1 MINNIINSNEKEYGI
16 QPGISRKFFIKY
28 EETNFKLNISEGSD
42 LQINIRSINCYI
54 EIKPKENII
63 DHMNYNIYSLKVN
76 STNDI
81 ITITPL
87 KDKIKGE
94 YKENYEIKFC
104 PLIINSYYIKKN
116 SEKELN
122 VLNIDNNEE
131 NIFYLNPSIY
141 NESLNISY
149 YIKNIT
155 KNSFVSLNFN
165 FKDAPF
171 LINISYI
178 NNKKETNLLSRNI
191 NNSSYIFLNSDF
203 LLYDINNN
211 NISGN
216 LFIDIKNIN
225 NTEIYMYLKIIEEN
239 NVCLLEKN
247 ALNFGFI
254 TSNST
259 YQYYYTEIFT
269 GEEGEL
275 MLHNK
280 RLYGVLYG
288 KIINKTGL
296 DINELNNI
304 NLYLHD
310 DSEIEYNQH
319 SLQLKYNYNDT
330 FYCFN
335 GCYLLITYKQIKS
348 KGDFPLI
355 GYEYTILS
363 RTWNYTDY
371 IPDSIEIPY
380 NEYIISYFGQGASRD
395 HYYYI
400 YIPEK
405 TDKILIQIEGNYFDT
420 FYEKGKK
427 IINTLNDET
436 KKIEINDNKEVFIL
450 QRDKDYNEKDKF
462 IGFAFR
468 RKDYNTKIISFYY
481 FRVLYKEKE
490 KVKYLP
496 IDSNFGN
503 LCIPEFNYCYLILK
517 NDYNELNNN
526 KFVITSS
533 NQNEYVKIYIS
544 IIYKNKAKFEDIYNI
559 KYIFDGNLNNKNSEC
574 VDYILFKFEFTN
586 NELKNIISAFNDKIE
601 NIYPQIY
608 SIQTFYLDNFSKK
621 YFFSLNNDFKGNYQY
636 ISGKPGNINNY
647 LSMIISKGKFSI
659 FPILNNDNITIFTE
673 HNEFIYY
680 IQLIHDM
687 GDKGI
692 QELKQKRPLIHLSKE
707 PIFPLFYYYK
717 LKSKNYIN
725 ININT
730 KVLNKSLTNKFPSSL
745 YVLDADTFQRKKAG
759 EYVQFPPAI
768 RSNYSE
774 AFEMSFLEVI
784 KKLKKNE
791 EYLLISVNTQIKK
804 IRVDFF
810 VVELLVKDYEQNNKF
825 FLPMNEYIIESFNG
839 TNNTMR
845 EINQYYL
852 PKPEKNLNQ
861 AVIELSANYLETNI
875 NFRNDIIYNTF
886 ISGGFQKFIIYHSD
900 LNIIEFNITNS
911 NKNKK
916 SNYMIRY
923 YTSGAKNNISFFL
936 MRNIK

>member
-1 MINNIINSNEKEYGI
+1 MSKILLTLLIMINNIINSNEKEYGI

-28 EETNFKLNISEGSD
+28 EETNFKLNIPTGSD

-149 YIKNIT
+149 FIKNIT
-155 KNSFVSLNFN
+155 INSFVSLNFN

-319 SLQLKYNYNDT
+319 SLQLKYNHNDT

-363 RTWNYTDY
+363 RTWNFTDY
-371 IPDSIEIPY
+371 ISDSIEIPY
-380 NEYIISYFGQGASRD
+380 NEYII
-395 HYYYI
+395 
-400 YIPEK
+400 
-405 TDKILIQIEGNYFDT
+405 
-420 FYEKGKK
+420 
-427 IINTLNDET
+427 
-436 KKIEINDNKEVFIL
+436 
-450 QRDKDYNEKDKF
+450 
-462 IGFAFR
+462 
-468 RKDYNTKIISFYY
+468 
-481 FRVLYKEKE
+481 
-490 KVKYLP
+490 
-496 IDSNFGN
+496 
-503 LCIPEFNYCYLILK
+503 
-517 NDYNELNNN
+517 
-526 KFVITSS
+526 
-533 NQNEYVKIYIS
+533 
-544 IIYKNKAKFEDIYNI
+544 
-559 KYIFDGNLNNKNSEC
+559 
-574 VDYILFKFEFTN
+574 
-586 NELKNIISAFNDKIE
+586 
-601 NIYPQIY
+601 
-608 SIQTFYLDNFSKK
+608 
-621 YFFSLNNDFKGNYQY
+621 
-636 ISGKPGNINNY
+636 
-647 LSMIISKGKFSI
+647 
-659 FPILNNDNITIFTE
+659 
-673 HNEFIYY
+673 
-680 IQLIHDM
+680 
-687 GDKGI
+687 
-692 QELKQKRPLIHLSKE
+692 
-707 PIFPLFYYYK
+707 
-717 LKSKNYIN
+717 
-725 ININT
+725 
-730 KVLNKSLTNKFPSSL
+730 
-745 YVLDADTFQRKKAG
+745 
-759 EYVQFPPAI
+759 
-768 RSNYSE
+768 
-774 AFEMSFLEVI
+774 
-784 KKLKKNE
+784 
-791 EYLLISVNTQIKK
+791 
-804 IRVDFF
+804 
-810 VVELLVKDYEQNNKF
+810 
-825 FLPMNEYIIESFNG
+825 
-839 TNNTMR
+839 
-845 EINQYYL
+845 
-852 PKPEKNLNQ
+852 
-861 AVIELSANYLETNI
+861 
-875 NFRNDIIYNTF
+875 
-886 ISGGFQKFIIYHSD
+886 
-900 LNIIEFNITNS
+900 
-911 NKNKK
+911 
-916 SNYMIRY
+916 
-923 YTSGAKNNISFFL
+923 
-936 MRNIK
+936 